1 MKTRGRFAATARA
14 ARTTLMV
21 GAALAAVVGAGR
33 RAAADTPTA
42 AAAEPSFDINAID
55 VDGNTL
61 LDEATLESAVYN
73 YMGPKRTRAD
83 VSAARKALEEAY
95 RAKGYELVVVEVP
108 RQDVGEG
115 VVRLHVVEAPVG
127 RLRVVDS
134 KYHSLAAVEAAVP
147 ALAEGQVPD
156 FRAVQNQLTE
166 ANRLPD
172 RQVTPVIHAGEAPGT
187 IDVDLKVTDE
197 EPLHASLEVN
207 NENSPFTQPLRVT
220 ANVRYDN
227 LWQLGHSISATYE
240 VAPQRTADAEVYAGS
255 YVAPLW
261 NTPFSLLL
269 FGFTSNSDVAAI
281 GGTDVLG
288 RGHDIGVR
296 AIYQAPTV
304 GVLAQSLSFGFDY
317 KHFDELDTV
326 NGVSAPQVIPRATSY
341 WPVTA
346 TYTLRQQTKST
357 TTVNLAVT
365 ANIRGLGDNDVGFQT
380 KRADAR
386 AEFIHA
392 NLDAEHTQP
401 LPLGFQA
408 DLRVSGQISNAALVS
423 SEEFAIG
430 GFSSVRGYMEAEFLG
445 DRGVFGSAE
454 LRTPVLLHSLPGW
467 IDDFRLFT
475 FLDGGGAWVTFP
487 QAEEKREF
495 TLYSTG
501 LGGRFKLLDH
511 LAGDVFTALPLK
523 NGPTRPG
530 GGDRAYTTFSLKA
543 EF

>member
-1 MKTRGRFAATARA
+1 MS
-14 ARTTLMV
+14 LMV
-21 GAALAAVVGAGR
+21 GAALAATVGAGR
-33 RAAADTPTA
+33 GAAADTPPTA
-42 AAAEPSFDINAID
+42 TEPVFDINAID

-61 LDEATLESAVYN
+61 LDEAALESAIYQ

-83 VSAARKALEEAY
+83 VADARKALEAAY
-95 RAKGYELVVVEVP
+95 RAKGYESVVVEVP
-108 RQDVGEG
+108 RQDVGQG

-134 KYHSLAAVEAAVP
+134 KYHSLNAIAAAVP

-156 FRAVQNQLTE
+156 FQKVQTQLVE

-187 IDVDLKVTDE
+187 IDVDLKVTDQ

-207 NENSPFTQPLRVT
+207 NENSPFTQPLRLT
-220 ANVRYDN
+220 ANLRYDN

-240 VAPQRTADAEVYAGS
+240 VAPQRRADAEVFAGS

-261 NTPFSLLL
+261 NTPFSLLV
-269 FGFTSNSDVAAI
+269 FGFNSNSDVAAI
-281 GGTDVLG
+281 GGVDVLG
-288 RGHDIGVR
+288 RGHDVGLR

-304 GVLAQSLSFGFDY
+304 GVLAQSVSFGFDY
-317 KHFDELDTV
+317 KHFDELDTLS
-326 NGVSAPQVIPRATSY
+326 GDSGPQPAPKAVSY

-346 TYTLRQQTKST
+346 TYTLRQQSGST
-357 TTVNLAVT
+357 SSVNLAVT

-380 KRADAR
+380 KRGDAR

-392 NLDAEHTQP
+392 NVDAEHTQP
-401 LPLGFQA
+401 LPLGFQG
-408 DLRVSGQISNAALVS
+408 DLRLSGQIANTALVS
-423 SEEFAIG
+423 SEQFSIG

-454 LRTPVLLHSLPGW
+454 LRTPVLLRNWPGK
-467 IDDFRLFT
+467 IDDFRLYT
-475 FLDGGGAWVTFP
+475 FLDAAGAWVSFP
-487 QAEEKREF
+487 GAEQKREF

-511 LAGDVFTALPLK
+511 LAGDVFTGLPLK